1 MNDKIEEKTVIL
13 PPFKHFIMTVGELP
27 SSYLETM
34 TYYEMLVWFTN
45 YLGKTVIPAINE
57 NGEAVTEL
65 QNLFEELQNYVNTYF
80 ENLDVQEEINNKL
93 DDMVEDG
100 TMDQIINQEI
110 FSSLNNEIDGIEEQ
124 IGNLNKLNTIDN
136 SNVVKAIN
144 NTDYNQALNLGRS
157 IIYDIPKTDIG
168 HVQASCVY
176 DDLLYVTVQ
185 GGTSFPNGDILIFNI
200 ETNTY
205 VGIYENI
212 PFYHANDITYLNGK
226 LYIIELDTHKIGVYD
241 ISSGSYTTINTLQD
255 YAIKPIG
262 IERYNNKL
270 LVWGGD
276 IVSEP
281 NHIGDYTIN
290 NDVFYLL
297 NPISL
302 EVEKTFTINNPYKLL
317 EFYPYYSNDIAIVRQ
332 CFTIYNNNLFILF
345 QQPNVILKCDIEE
358 NTIKPLK
365 FYNIPFYDRQNGAIG
380 ETEGISVINNEYY
393 PEGTIMLTCRT
404 NQYYKSGTIFS
415 HDVVSCYTLN
425 TFLNSTYYN
434 DMAYGYYQRGNNNT
448 ESATV
453 SKTASNNS
461 LIEVGSS
468 AYPFKDLIRAMN
480 YVNTGNDKMRI
491 YIRDSSTYYLPYL
504 FGYNVE
510 ILVATNDIHPVIY
523 IGDIENSKISFWSD
537 RTNSTL
543 TIKALN
549 DNKRINILSSEINTL
564 TNTNDIII
572 FEDSQIVL
580 SNSIFKSRRTK
591 FNNTISVSSGYA
603 IQVFEGSIFTDGF
616 ATVNLSGTDKF
627 VMTGSAGVAW
637 LQPAESHTYT
647 KQSYSSLN
655 FYN

>member
-1 MNDKIEEKTVIL
+1 MADLNELKPVGKLNPFAKFCCTIGNLPTSYMISLTYEEQLIWL
-13 PPFKHFIMTVGELP
+13 CN
-27 SSYLETM
+27 YLE
-34 TYYEMLVWFTN
+34 
-45 YLGKTVIPAINE
+45 KTVIPAVNT
-57 NGEAVTEL
+57 NAEAVQEL
-65 QNLFEELQNYVNTYF
+65 QELYVVLQNYVDNYF

-93 DDMVEDG
+93 DDMAESG
-100 TMDQIINQEI
+100 QLQQIISNI
-110 FSSLNNEIDGIEEQ
+110 FDEIEEQ
-124 IGNLNKLNTIDN
+124 IGDLNKLNTIDN
-136 SNVVKAIN
+136 SNIVNAIN

-157 IIYDIPKTDIG
+157 IIYDIPKTNIG
-168 HVQASCVY
+168 HVQASCVH
-176 DDLLYVTVQ
+176 DNLLYVTVQ
-185 GGTSFPNGDILIFNI
+185 GGTSFPNGDILVFNI

-241 ISSGSYTTINTLQD
+241 ISSGTYTTINTLQD
-255 YAIKPIG
+255 YTIKPIG
-262 IERYNNKL
+262 IERYNDKL

-276 IVSEP
+276 IVVEP

-302 EVEKTFTINNPYKLL
+302 EVEKTYTINNPYKLL
-317 EFYPYYSNDIAIVRQ
+317 EFYPYNLSGIAIVRQ
-332 CFTIYNNNLFILF
+332 CFTIYNNTLFVLF
-345 QQPNVILKCDIEE
+345 QQPNVILKCAIEE

-380 ETEGISVINNEYY
+380 ETEGISVIDNDYY
-393 PEGTIMLTCRT
+393 PDGTIMLTTRT
-404 NQYYKSGTIFS
+404 NQYYKNGNVFS
-415 HDVVSCYTLN
+415 HDVLSCYTLN
-425 TFLNSTYYN
+425 TFLNSTYFN
-434 DMAYGYYQRGNNNT
+434 DMAYGYFQRGNNNT
-448 ESATV
+448 ESLSV

-461 LIEVGSS
+461 LIEIGSS
-468 AYPFKDLIRAMN
+468 AFPFKDLIRAMN
-480 YVNTGNDKMRI
+480 YVNVGNEKMKI

-510 ILVATNDIHPVIY
+510 ICVANNEIHPVIY

-537 RTNSTL
+537 RTNSSL

-549 DNKRINILSSEINTL
+549 DNKRINILNSEINTL
-564 TNTNDIII
+564 SNNNDIII
-572 FEDSQIVL
+572 FEDTQIAL
-580 SNSIFKSRRTK
+580 NNSIFKSRRTK

-603 IQVFEGSIFTDGF
+603 IQVFDGSIFTDGF
-616 ATVNLSGTDKF
+616 ATVQLSGTDKF
-627 VMTGSAGVAW
+627 VQTGSAGVAW

-647 KQSYSSLN
+647 KISYSSLN